1 MRVPF
6 PGLRPLAHSPLSIT
20 VDGMDFMNID
30 GAEIAFRVTGSG
42 PALLAPECN
51 YSWSPELVEL
61 MERRFT
67 VIIASP
73 RDFGSS
79 TRTRGPYNPDR
90 WATDLRHVTLA
101 LGFPRFLFFGYSFT
115 GAFGPWLAQRLARHG
130 SVVAVAAGG
139 FPLLGDYGITSCD
152 VDTQMMEMEQDEDIW
167 AQVDQRFDPLA
178 GAIFYR
184 DLAKLAPNSLV
195 DGAPSPLYCFWGDRD
210 HDAVGM
216 VLPHRE
222 LAEGLSQ
229 RGVPWKQ
236 YTGYDHEGLNSEL
249 QIAWPDVET
258 WLLEQ
263 AREQGL

>member
-1 MRVPF
+1 
-6 PGLRPLAHSPLSIT
+6 
-20 VDGMDFMNID
+20 MDFMNIN
-30 GAEIAFRVTGSG
+30 GAEIAFRVKGSG
-42 PALLAPECN
+42 PPLLAPECN
-51 YSWSPELVEL
+51 YSWSSELVEL
-61 MERRFT
+61 MARRFT

-73 RDFGSS
+73 RDFGTS
-79 TRTRGPYNPDR
+79 TRTRGPYKPDC
-90 WATDLRHVTLA
+90 WATDLRHVALS

-115 GAFGPWLAQRLARHG
+115 GAFGPWLAQRLAKHG
-130 SVVAVAAGG
+130 SVVAVASGG

-152 VDTQMMEMEQDEDIW
+152 VDTQMTEMEQDEDTW

-195 DGAPSPLYCFWGDRD
+195 DGAPGPLYCFWGDQD
-210 HDAVGM
+210 QDAVGM
-216 VLPHRE
+216 VLPHHE

-236 YTGYDHEGLNSEL
+236 YPGYDHEGLNSAL
-249 QIAWPDVET
+249 QVAWPDVET